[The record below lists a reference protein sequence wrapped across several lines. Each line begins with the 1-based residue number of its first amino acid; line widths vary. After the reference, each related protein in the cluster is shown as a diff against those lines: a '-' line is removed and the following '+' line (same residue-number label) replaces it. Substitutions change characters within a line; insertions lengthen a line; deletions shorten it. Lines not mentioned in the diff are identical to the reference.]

1 MKKLTLGSLFDGIGG
16 FPYAASLVGIEP
28 IWAAEIDPFGI
39 AVTKMRFPNMQ
50 HLGSV
55 TKIHGYNIPS
65 VDIISFGSP
74 CQDLSVAGKRAGM
87 KNEGH
92 GDKETTRS
100 GLFFE
105 AIRIIYEMRSAT
117 DGKYP
122 TFIIWENVPGA
133 FSSNHGRDFQ
143 SVLSEITKTDVP
155 MPQSGKWCG
164 AGMVRGGAVSVAWR
178 VFDAQF
184 WGVPQ
189 RRKRI
194 YLVGSF
200 GSQSPEEIL
209 FKRDCVRGYLAQ
221 SGNQREDIT
230 GSSEESIGTSDFDE
244 YNCLTDRASAVPLE
258 YHPMDCRINI
268 ATDRKCQTLTS
279 RMGTGGGN
287 VPLLLKIRSECEGGG
302 KGPLIQ
308 ENKSATLSCNNDQT
322 LFEPCGWDG
331 GQISPTLTKQNAGG
345 NQRMPDKGNFTCV
358 LQPFGICSKDSNAM
372 KSNNPQSG
380 VYKAKTARTLDCNGG
395 NPVCNQGGI
404 VVAES
409 YSIQG
414 SVIGRKDE
422 NGPQGDGINKN
433 VSFTLNTIDRHAV
446 YYGIDRVAFNQGKN
460 AKYDPAFSEELSPT
474 LVSKGLNACFAGYG
488 VRRLTPLECERLQG
502 YPDNWTQLPK
512 IENLTDD
519 EYDFYLKV
527 YMTDKV
533 IRGKAIKVPS
543 QDALIKWYN
552 KLDNDGNRY
561 KALGN
566 SLAIPC
572 ALRVMEGIE
581 ESCTICWCEP
591 MEK

>member
-16 FPYAASLVGIEP
+16 FPYAASIVGIEP
-28 IWAAEIDPFGI
+28 IWAAEIEPFGI

-55 TKIHGYNIPS
+55 TEIHGYDIPP

-92 GDKETTRS
+92 GDEETTRS

-133 FSSNHGRDFQ
+133 FSSNQGRDFQ

-155 MPQSGKWCG
+155 MPRSGKWCG

-178 VFDAQF
+178 TFDAQF

-209 FKRDCVRGYLAQ
+209 FKRDCVRGYLTQ
-221 SGNQREDIT
+221 SGNQREGIT

-287 VPLLLKIRSECEGGG
+287 VPLLLKIRSECGGD
-302 KGPLIQ
+302 P
-308 ENKSATLSCNNDQT
+308 
-322 LFEPCGWDG
+322 
-331 GQISPTLTKQNAGG
+331 
-345 NQRMPDKGNFTCV
+345 R
-358 LQPFGICSKDSNAM
+358 
-372 KSNNPQSG
+372 
-380 VYKAKTARTLDCNGG
+380 
-395 NPVCNQGGI
+395 CNQGGI
-404 VVAES
+404 AVVES
-409 YSIQG
+409 YSIA
-414 SVIGRKDE
+414 D
-422 NGPQGDGINKN
+422 
-433 VSFTLNTIDRHAV
+433 
-446 YYGIDRVAFNQGKN
+446 
-460 AKYDPAFSEELSPT
+460 
-474 LVSKGLNACFAGYG
+474 YG

-512 IENLTDD
+512 IENMTDD

-527 YMTDKV
+527 YMTDKA
-533 IRGKAIKVPS
+533 IRGKATKVPS
-543 QDALIKWYN
+543 QDALITWYN

-581 ESCTICWCEP
+581 GSCTE
-591 MEK
+591 

>member
-28 IWAAEIDPFGI
+28 IWAAEIEPFGI

-55 TKIHGYNIPS
+55 TEIHGYDIPP

-92 GDKETTRS
+92 GDEETTRS

-209 FKRDCVRGYLAQ
+209 FKRDCVRGYLTQ
-221 SGNQREDIT
+221 SGEPWQRA
-230 GSSEESIGTSDFDE
+230 TSDVESGVNVSCFDARG
-244 YNCLTDRASAVPLE
+244 NGSGG
-258 YHPMDCRINI
+258 I
-268 ATDRKCQTLTS
+268 APT
-279 RMGTGGGN
+279 MTGDHNGH
-287 VPLLLKIRSECEGGG
+287 
-302 KGPLIQ
+302 
-308 ENKSATLSCNNDQT
+308 
-322 LFEPCGWDG
+322 
-331 GQISPTLTKQNAGG
+331 ISDYTAILAYS
-345 NQRMPDKGNFTCV
+345 
-358 LQPFGICSKDSNAM
+358 ICSLNSNSM
-372 KSNNPQSG
+372 KSDNPHSG
-380 VYKAKTARTLDCNGG
+380 IYEAKTARTLDCNGG
-395 NPVCNQGGI
+395 NPRCNQGGN
-404 VVAES
+404 VVVES
-409 YSIQG
+409 YS
-414 SVIGRKDE
+414 VAD
-422 NGPQGDGINKN
+422 NG
-433 VSFTLNTIDRHAV
+433 A
-446 YYGIDRVAFNQGKN
+446 
-460 AKYDPAFSEELSPT
+460 
-474 LVSKGLNACFAGYG
+474 
-488 VRRLTPLECERLQG
+488 RRLTPLECERLQG

-512 IENLTDD
+512 IENMTDD

-527 YMTDKV
+527 YMTDKA
-533 IRGKAIKVPS
+533 IRGKATKVPS

-561 KALGN
+561 KASGN

-581 ESCTICWCEP
+581 GSCT
-591 MEK
+591 K

>member
-16 FPYAASLVGIEP
+16 FPYAASIVGIEP
-28 IWAAEIDPFGI
+28 IWAAEIEPFGI

-55 TKIHGYNIPS
+55 TEIHGYDIPP

-92 GDKETTRS
+92 GDEETTRS

-133 FSSNHGRDFQ
+133 FSNNQGRDFQ

-155 MPQSGKWCG
+155 MPRSGKWCG
-164 AGMVRGGAVSVAWR
+164 AGMVRGEAVSVAWR
-178 VFDAQF
+178 TFDAQF

-209 FKRDCVRGYLAQ
+209 FKRDCVRGYLTQ
-221 SGNQREDIT
+221 SGNQREGIT

-244 YNCLTDRASAVPLE
+244 YNCLTDRASVVPLE

-287 VPLLLKIRSECEGGG
+287 VPLLLKIRSGCEGDG
-302 KGPLIQ
+302 KGALIQ
-308 ENKSATLSCNNDQT
+308 ENKSATLSCHNDQT

-331 GQISPTLTKQNAGG
+331 GQVSPTLTKQNAGG

-358 LQPFGICSKDSNAM
+358 LQPFCICSKDSNAM

-380 VYKAKTARTLDCNGG
+380 VYKAKIARTLDCNGRD
-395 NPVCNQGGI
+395 PRCNQGGI
-404 VVAES
+404 AVVES
-409 YSIQG
+409 YSIA
-414 SVIGRKDE
+414 D
-422 NGPQGDGINKN
+422 
-433 VSFTLNTIDRHAV
+433 
-446 YYGIDRVAFNQGKN
+446 
-460 AKYDPAFSEELSPT
+460 
-474 LVSKGLNACFAGYG
+474 YG

-512 IENLTDD
+512 IENMTDD

-527 YMTDKV
+527 YMTDKA
-533 IRGKAIKVPS
+533 IRGKATKVPS

-581 ESCTICWCEP
+581 GSCTE
-591 MEK
+591 